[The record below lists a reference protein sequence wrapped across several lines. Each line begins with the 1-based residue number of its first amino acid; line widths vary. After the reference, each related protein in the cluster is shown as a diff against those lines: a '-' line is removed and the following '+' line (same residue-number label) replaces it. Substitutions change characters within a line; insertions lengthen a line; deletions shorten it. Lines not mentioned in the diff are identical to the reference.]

1 MCALVAL
8 YCTINSIPFLRF
20 SCEVYLFN
28 YCALSALCVFFVVG
42 YWCDACGMALFV
54 AGCDVHF
61 FCASGCA
68 ALWYHG
74 IVFVRRLC
82 SYVAFLCTRC
92 TTAYHRHN
100 YFVCVACTAVTLG
113 YFSSR
118 LLLLLLL
125 EPDGVAAFFRL
136 LFFFKSCEFK
146 GASLQLYV
154 PRAAREELKALG
166 PDFEAAYKVG
176 RRRYRVC
183 FPAPRLALTTRTLHI
198 VLWLTGL

>member
-1 MCALVAL
+1 MK
-8 YCTINSIPFLRF
+8 CTFLIIVRCLRCVSFLLLATGVMHVVWPFLSRAAM
-20 SCEVYLFN
+20 CT
-28 YCALSALCVFFVVG
+28 FFV
-42 YWCDACGMALFV
+42 
-54 AGCDVHF
+54 HR
-61 FCASGCA
+61 A
-68 ALWYHG
+68 ALLSG

-82 SYVAFLCTRC
+82 SYVTFLCTRC

-100 YFVCVACTAVTLG
+100 SFVCVACTAVTLG